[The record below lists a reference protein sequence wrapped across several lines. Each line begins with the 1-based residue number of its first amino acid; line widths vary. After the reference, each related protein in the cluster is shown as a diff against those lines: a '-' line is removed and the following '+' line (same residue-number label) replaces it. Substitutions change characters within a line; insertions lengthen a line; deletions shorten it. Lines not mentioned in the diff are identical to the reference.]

1 GWAPRGRPPAVRAAV
16 PSSSQTPALSLPIP
30 RRPRD
35 PVFLLTPTRRGRSMP
50 IRAPDIKGNLLA
62 PSASEGLCEG
72 PRWRSALVEENSM
85 RFHDMTW
92 PLLRQVPRDTTV
104 VVAPIAACEQHSR
117 HLPTFTDAILVT
129 AVAEGVEQRRPE
141 RVLLLPTQWFGASS
155 HHLRFGA
162 TLSAEVDTHIEML
175 CDLLRPLLDDGYKRL
190 LLLNGHGG
198 NIDTMQVA
206 LRRLQARHTA
216 RERAAASYGDLAAQ
230 ELAAL
235 AEGPRKTMG
244 HACEFE
250 TSMVLALRPDLVRR
264 EEIKDDPPPPEPA
277 LRGLYLAE
285 DMKQRTDHGAV
296 GYPELARA
304 DKGRAFLKAAVE
316 RTAEGAGGWL
326 RRQVPVW

>member
-1 GWAPRGRPPAVRAAV
+1 
-16 PSSSQTPALSLPIP
+16 
-30 RRPRD
+30 
-35 PVFLLTPTRRGRSMP
+35 
-50 IRAPDIKGNLLA
+50 
-62 PSASEGLCEG
+62 
-72 PRWRSALVEENSM
+72 M
-85 RFHDMTW
+85 RFHELTW

-117 HLPTFTDAILVT
+117 HLPTFTDTFLVT
-129 AVAEGVEQRRPE
+129 AVAEGVEQRLPQQ
-141 RVLLLPTQWFGASS
+141 VLLLPTQWFGASS

-162 TLSAEVDTHIEML
+162 TLSAEVDTHIDML

-190 LLLNGHGG
+190 LVLNGHGG
-198 NIDTMQVA
+198 NVDTMQVA
-206 LRRLQARHTA
+206 LRRLQTRYTD
-216 RERAAASYGDLAAQ
+216 RQLTAASYWDLAAQ

-304 DKGRAFLKAAVE
+304 DKGRAFLKAAIDRTVE
-316 RTAEGAGGWL
+316 VVEALL
-326 RRQVPVW
+326 RRPLPA